1 MDKPD
6 PNRQPLS
13 EVLRE
18 MGEREQSRVSV
29 AELADTFGHRALGA
43 LLLVFGLICA
53 LPLPPGGSTV
63 FGLPLVLLAPQLML
77 GLRSPWLPRR
87 LRRRSMARKHLAKGL
102 GPVLPWL
109 ERVEAVSRPRIGL
122 LFSGPGQRLIGLV
135 CTVFAIVLILPIP
148 LGNMLPA
155 AAVSV
160 LSLSLVQRDGLL
172 ALAGYALSAASVG
185 VLMLAAGVIW
195 RTIEHLAGF
204 LALA

>member
-1 MDKPD
+1 MTRPD

-13 EVLRE
+13 EVLRAIA
-18 MGEREQSRVSV
+18 ERKEKRVSV
-29 AELADTFGHRALGA
+29 AELSDTFGHRALGA

-87 LRRRSMARKHLAKGL
+87 LRRRSMRREHLAKGL
-102 GPVLPWL
+102 QRVLPWL
-109 ERVEAVSRPRIGL
+109 ERVEAISRPRLGL
-122 LFSGPGQRLIGLV
+122 LFTGPGQRFIGLV
-135 CTVFAIVLILPIP
+135 CTIFALVLILPIP

-172 ALAGYALSAASVG
+172 ALAGYALATASIS
-185 VLMLAAGVIW
+185 VLVLAANVIW
-195 RTIEHLAGF
+195 RSLEHLIGF
-204 LALA
+204 VTGA